1 MTQVA
6 TEASPCAQPQNTG
19 FSHDLTCF
27 KAARCTRLCKIFG
40 LNRTKMF
47 HVKHFGTIC
56 LEQYEKVQQLRTFV
70 RQTWRMTFAGKSASF
85 RRYLRVNAPARSWH
99 VRHRHGN
106 GSRPSPPGIS

>member
-47 HVKHFGTIC
+47 HVKHFGPIC
-56 LEQYEKVQQLRTFV
+56 LEQYEKVSNCGLLSGRP
-70 RQTWRMTFAGKSASF
+70 WRMTFAGKSASF
-85 RRYLRVNAPARSWH
+85 RR
-99 VRHRHGN
+99 
-106 GSRPSPPGIS
+106 

>member
-70 RQTWRMTFAGKSASF
+70 RQTVAHDICRKICEFPPLILQKGSALFTCKCTGKVMACST
-85 RRYLRVNAPARSWH
+85 P
-99 VRHRHGN
+99 
-106 GSRPSPPGIS
+106 SR